1 MSLNL
6 GLKSSDVPIL
16 EPISALVLAGTTR
29 TISFPNEFFG
39 LAIAIRITNLDG
51 ANVATYQIN
60 GGSSITLTLAAG
72 GNRSINDTVIELL
85 TVTAGAA
92 GPVQIEAQVLLIE

>member
-16 EPISALVLAGTTR
+16 QPVSLTIAAGVTR

-39 LAIAIRITNLDG
+39 HAIAVRLSNLD
-51 ANVATYQIN
+51 AAAPATYQIN
-60 GGSSITLTLAAG
+60 GESSATLTLVGG
-72 GNRSINDTVIELL
+72 GNRSINDTVIDLL
-85 TVTAGAA
+85 TVVSAIG
-92 GPVQIEAQVLLIE
+92 GVLQIEAQVLLI

>member
-6 GLKSSDVPIL
+6 GLKSSNIPVLQPVSVI
-16 EPISALVLAGTTR
+16 VLAAATR

-39 LAIAIRITNLDG
+39 RAIAIRISNNDS

-60 GGSSITLTLAAG
+60 GESRATLTLAASS
-72 GNRSINDTVIELL
+72 NRTINDTVIELI
-85 TVTAGAA
+85 TIVAGAA
-92 GPVQIEAQVLLIE
+92 GSVQIEAQVLLI

>member
-6 GLKSSDVPIL
+6 GLKSSDVP
-16 EPISALVLAGTTR
+16 VLQPVSLIIAAGATR

-39 LAIAIRITNLDG
+39 RAIAVRITNLDG
-51 ANVATYQIN
+51 AATMTFQVN
-60 GGSSITLTLAAG
+60 GESSTILVLAGG

-85 TVTAGAA
+85 TIVAAVGGACQ
-92 GPVQIEAQVLLIE
+92 VEAQVLLIE

>member
-16 EPISALVLAGTTR
+16 EPISVLVLAGTSR

-60 GGSSITLTLAAG
+60 GSSSITLTLAAG
-72 GNRSINDTVIELL
+72 GNRSINDTVVHQIAI
-85 TVTAGAA
+85 VAGAA
-92 GPVQIEAQVLLIE
+92 GAVQVEAQVLLLN

>member
-16 EPISALVLAGTTR
+16 EPVSVIIPAGVTR

-39 LAIAIRITNLDG
+39 RAIAIRISNNDA

-60 GGSSITLTLAAG
+60 GGSRATLTLAANA
-72 GNRSINDTVIELL
+72 NRTINDTIINLITIV
-85 TVTAGAA
+85 AGAA
-92 GPVQIEAQVLLIE
+92 GSVQVEAQVLLI